1 MTSLQEELGHIK
13 NHIEYPAS
21 KQQVIEACNN
31 MSDVPSVDKDWVS
44 DNLPDQTYSAP
55 EDVVTALLKKA

>member
-21 KQQVIEACNN
+21 KQQVLEACNN
-31 MSDVPSVDKDWVS
+31 MADVPSVDKEWVS
-44 DNLPDQTYSAP
+44 DNLPDQTYRAP